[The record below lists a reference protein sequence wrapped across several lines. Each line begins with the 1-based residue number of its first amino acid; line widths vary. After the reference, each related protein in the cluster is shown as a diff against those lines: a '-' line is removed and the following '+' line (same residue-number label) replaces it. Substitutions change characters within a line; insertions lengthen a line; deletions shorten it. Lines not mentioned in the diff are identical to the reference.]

1 MRQEA
6 RKLQVRGNTLINHKD
21 NIFFPQFMTHFN
33 PYPAN
38 VENMV
43 SF

>member
-1 MRQEA
+1 M
-6 RKLQVRGNTLINHKD
+6 I
-21 NIFFPQFMTHFN
+21 N